1 MKNENNRSLV
11 AKKTEEKQDLLLAQ
25 PNHIKLF
32 EGRQIRSTW
41 NEADEQWYF
50 VVEDVVAVLTDSTDP
65 KQYVKRLKLRDPE
78 LAKGWVQIVP
88 TLIVQTEGGPQRM
101 RVANAK
107 GLFRII
113 QSIPSHKAE
122 PFKQWLAQ
130 VGYERLQE
138 IENPELAQER
148 MKALFEAKGYPK
160 DWIDKRLRGIA
171 IRQNLTDAWKENGI
185 TEQRDYAILTAEISR
200 ATFGI
205 TPSQHKEIKGLTKK
219 GQNLR
224 DHMTDLELIFTMLGE
239 RITTEVSQQE
249 KPKGMNANI
258 QVARRGGK
266 VAGVARK
273 AAEEELGH
281 SIVSEQNFI
290 DKNPNNLLEGY
301 IPNAIDEITN
311 P

>member
-1 MKNENNRSLV
+1 M
-11 AKKTEEKQDLLLAQ
+11 D
-25 PNHIKLF
+25 
-32 EGRQIRSTW
+32 
-41 NEADEQWYF
+41 
-50 VVEDVVAVLTDSTDP
+50 
-65 KQYVKRLKLRDPE
+65 
-78 LAKGWVQIVP
+78 
-88 TLIVQTEGGPQRM
+88 
-101 RVANAK
+101 
-107 GLFRII
+107 
-113 QSIPSHKAE
+113 
-122 PFKQWLAQ
+122 
-130 VGYERLQE
+130 
-138 IENPELAQER
+138 
-148 MKALFEAKGYPK
+148 
-160 DWIDKRLRGIA
+160 DKRLRGIA

-290 DKNPNNLLEGY
+290 DKNPDNLLEGY
-301 IPNAIDEITN
+301 IPNAIDETTN